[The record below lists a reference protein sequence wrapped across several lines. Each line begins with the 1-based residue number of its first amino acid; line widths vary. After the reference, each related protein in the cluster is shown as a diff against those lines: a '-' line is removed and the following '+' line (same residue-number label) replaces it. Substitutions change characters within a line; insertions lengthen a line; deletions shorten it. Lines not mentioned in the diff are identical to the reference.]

1 MGRCG
6 LWLASRAA
14 LQPDTVQ
21 TSEQETPL
29 EQLNARFNV
38 ALNNMGRGLSMFDS
52 EARLIV
58 CNKLYRE
65 IYDLPEELTRPGT
78 NLAEIV
84 RYHVKKETGHDDA
97 KEIENQRKWIA
108 HHVAEL
114 ARGKSFT
121 HTQYLKSGRI
131 VLVSNQPLTGG
142 GWVDIQEDITE
153 KRLAEQKIDWLARH
167 DALTEIANRHHFR
180 EQLENWF
187 SALQTGG
194 GFALH
199 WIDLDHFKEVNDT
212 LGHPVGD
219 ALLKSVAKR
228 LRKVL
233 RGPDLVAR
241 LGGDEFAVLQAGA
254 VSEAHATKLA
264 KRLVHTLCEPHQVL
278 GHKVISGGS
287 VGIALAP
294 RDGSTPEELMKHAD
308 LALYSAKTSGRGAYV
323 TYRAEQSQTTGN
335 RRTLERDLR
344 LALSKGQLELY
355 YQPIVDL
362 KQTAVTS
369 IEALM
374 RWHHPEIGTIAPG
387 DFIPLAEETGLI
399 VEMGAWALK
408 QACKDAATWP
418 EPIKVT
424 VNLSAIQFE
433 GGDLHKVV
441 MDALRESGL
450 EPHRLELEITESV
463 LLRDEA
469 AVHEVLHKLRDIGVK
484 IALDDFGTAYA
495 SLSYLRSFPFDKIK
509 IDRSFIR
516 DLDGP
521 QRSDCVAIIH
531 AVAGLA
537 RKLQMGAV
545 AEGVETLDHLETV
558 SMAGCDV
565 QGFFFSEP
573 VPASEVQA
581 VLAGIPERLATTSG
595 KVPPTSRGANRQRR
609 SSEHKTAAIPAEPIN
624 SPEAVFGA
632 VDPGDWPHAAERRAP
647 IVARHLRCN
656 PGAPGSSRRRFLRRA
671 PPRQVKGRPETALI
685 AASRSWKSDLPAQTR
700 VIKLRLG

>member
-1 MGRCG
+1 MVLFVRKTSHTSPRTKPIRSSPEDFASKPAQSVGPEDG
-6 LWLASRAA
+6 PLLALARVHAT
-14 LQPDTVQ
+14 LQPDTQ
-21 TSEQETPL
+21 ILEQKAQL
-29 EQLNARFNV
+29 EQLNARFDV
-38 ALNNMGRGLSMFDS
+38 ALNNMGRGLSMFDA
-52 EARLIV
+52 EAQLIV

-65 IYDLPEELTRPGT
+65 IYGLPEELTRPGT
-78 NLAEIV
+78 PLSDIV
-84 RYHVKKETGHDDA
+84 RYHVRMETGRVDA
-97 KEIENQRKWIA
+97 EEVEKQRKWIKN
-108 HHVAEL
+108 HVAAL
-114 ARGKSFT
+114 ARGKSFS

-131 VLVSNQPLTGG
+131 VLVSNQPLVGG

-153 KRLAEQKIDWLARH
+153 KRQAEQKIDWLAHH

-180 EQLENWF
+180 ENLETWF
-187 SALQTGG
+187 SALQPER

-212 LGHPVGD
+212 HGHPVGD

-254 VSEAHATKLA
+254 VREAQATKLA

-278 GHKVISGGS
+278 GHKVVSGAS

-294 RDGSTPEELMKHAD
+294 QHGSSPEELMKHAD
-308 LALYSAKTSGRGAYV
+308 LALYSAKKSGRGAYV
-323 TYRAEQSQTTGN
+323 AYRPEHSQTTGN
-335 RRTLERDLR
+335 RHNLERDLC

-369 IEALM
+369 LEALM
-374 RWHHPEIGTIAPG
+374 RWHHPERGTIAPG
-387 DFIPLAEETGLI
+387 EFIPLAEETGLI
-399 VEMGAWALK
+399 VEMGAWALR
-408 QACKDAATWP
+408 QACKDATAWP
-418 EPIKVT
+418 NDIKVT
-424 VNLSAIQFE
+424 VNLSSIQFE
-433 GGDLHKVV
+433 DGNLYEIVK
-441 MDALRESGL
+441 DALGESGL
-450 EPHRLELEITESV
+450 NPHRLELEITESV

-469 AVHEVLHKLRDIGVK
+469 AVHEVLHKLRDFGVQ

-516 DLDGP
+516 DLDSP

-537 RKLQMGAV
+537 RQLQMGTV
-545 AEGVETLDHLETV
+545 AEGVETRDHLNIV

-565 QGFFFSEP
+565 QGFYFSEP

-581 VLAGIPERLATTSG
+581 VLSQIPKRLASTE
-595 KVPPTSRGANRQRR
+595 KIQP
-609 SSEHKTAAIPAEPIN
+609 K
-624 SPEAVFGA
+624 
-632 VDPGDWPHAAERRAP
+632 
-647 IVARHLRCN
+647 
-656 PGAPGSSRRRFLRRA
+656 RRRKSST
-671 PPRQVKGRPETALI
+671 QVKVNR
-685 AASRSWKSDLPAQTR
+685 
-700 VIKLRLG
+700 

>member
-1 MGRCG
+1 V
-6 LWLASRAA
+6 RA
-14 LQPDTVQ
+14 
-21 TSEQETPL
+21 SEQKTPL
-29 EQLNARFNV
+29 EQLNARFDV

-52 EARLIV
+52 EAQLIV

-65 IYDLPEELTRPGT
+65 IYDLPEALTRPGT

-84 RYHVKKETGHDDA
+84 RFHVKKETGHDDA
-97 KEIENQRKWIA
+97 DALEHQRKWIEN
-108 HHVAEL
+108 HVAEL

-180 EQLENWF
+180 EQLETWF
-187 SALQTGG
+187 SALQPDG

-241 LGGDEFAVLQAGA
+241 LGGDEFAVLQADA
-254 VSEAHATKLA
+254 ASEAHATKLA
-264 KRLVHTLCEPHQVL
+264 KRLVRALCEPHQVL

-308 LALYSAKTSGRGAYV
+308 LALYSAKTYGRGAYV
-323 TYRAEQSQTTGN
+323 TYRPEQGQTTGT

-362 KQTAVTS
+362 KQMAATS
-369 IEALM
+369 MEALM
-374 RWHHPEIGTIAPG
+374 RWHHPESGTIAPG

-408 QACKDAATWP
+408 QACKDAAIWP

-441 MDALRESGL
+441 IDALKESGL

-469 AVHEVLHKLRDIGVK
+469 VVHEVLHKLRKIGVQ

-521 QRSDCVAIIH
+521 QRSECVAIIH

-537 RKLQMGAV
+537 AKLQMGAV
-545 AEGVETLDHLETV
+545 AEGVETVDHLETV

-573 VPASEVQA
+573 VPAGEVQA
-581 VLAGIPERLATTSG
+581 VLASISKRLATTSG
-595 KVPPTSRGANRQRR
+595 R
-609 SSEHKTAAIPAEPIN
+609 
-624 SPEAVFGA
+624 EAV
-632 VDPGDWPHAAERRAP
+632 PKRA
-647 IVARHLRCN
+647 
-656 PGAPGSSRRRFLRRA
+656 
-671 PPRQVKGRPETALI
+671 
-685 AASRSWKSDLPAQTR
+685 
-700 VIKLRLG
+700 

>member
-1 MGRCG
+1 MRK
-6 LWLASRAA
+6 ASHASLQAEPNGPAPDHFASEPMQSARFDDGPLQALVRARGS
-14 LQPDTVQ
+14 LQPDTNQ
-21 TSEQETPL
+21 IYEQKTPL
-29 EQLNARFNV
+29 EQLNARFDV

-52 EARLIV
+52 EAKLIV

-65 IYDLPEELTRPGT
+65 IYDLPDELTRPGT
-78 NLAEIV
+78 QLAEIV

-97 KEIENQRKWIA
+97 QEVENQRKWIA

-114 ARGKSFT
+114 ARGKSFS
-121 HTQYLKSGRI
+121 HTQHLKSGRI

-153 KRLAEQKIDWLARH
+153 KRIAEQKIDWLARH

-187 SALQTGG
+187 SALQSGG

-212 LGHPVGD
+212 FGHPAGD
-219 ALLKSVAKR
+219 ALLRSVAKR
-228 LRKVL
+228 LSKVL

-241 LGGDEFAVLQAGA
+241 LGGDEFAVLQAG
-254 VSEAHATKLA
+254 VVREAQATKLA
-264 KRLVHTLCEPHQVL
+264 KRLVRTLSEPHQVL
-278 GHKVISGGS
+278 GHRVLSGAS

-294 RDGSTPEELMKHAD
+294 QHGSSPEELMKHAD
-308 LALYSAKTSGRGAYV
+308 LALYSAKTSGRGAYSA
-323 TYRAEQSQTTGN
+323 YRPEQSQTTGN
-335 RRTLERDLR
+335 RRNLERDLR
-344 LALSKGQLELY
+344 LALSKGQLELH

-362 KQTAVTS
+362 KKTAATS
-369 IEALM
+369 FEALM
-374 RWHHPEIGTIAPG
+374 RWHHPELGTIAPG
-387 DFIPLAEETGLI
+387 EFIPLAEETGLI

-408 QACKDAATWP
+408 QACTDATSWP
-418 EPIKVT
+418 EDVKVT
-424 VNLSAIQFE
+424 VNLSSIQFE
-433 GGDLHKVV
+433 DGNLFKVV
-441 MDALRESGL
+441 TDALKETGL
-450 EPHRLELEITESV
+450 KPHRLELEITESV

-469 AVHEVLHKLRDIGVK
+469 TVHEVLHNLRDIGVQ

-537 RKLQMGAV
+537 KQLQMGTV
-545 AEGVETLDHLETV
+545 AEGVETLDHLDTV

-565 QGFFFSEP
+565 QGFYFSKP
-573 VPASEVQA
+573 VPAGEVQA
-581 VLAGIPERLATTSG
+581 VLAGIHRRLDPATR
-595 KVPPTSRGANRQRR
+595 KNPPA
-609 SSEHKTAAIPAEPIN
+609 
-624 SPEAVFGA
+624 
-632 VDPGDWPHAAERRAP
+632 
-647 IVARHLRCN
+647 
-656 PGAPGSSRRRFLRRA
+656 SRRRKSA
-671 PPRQVKGRPETALI
+671 AQVKVRDLTA
-685 AASRSWKSDLPAQTR
+685 
-700 VIKLRLG
+700 